1 MTNNRYTRKSS
12 RYNKFYMIIALF
24 FSPFASH
31 CAREYFAY
39 NKPYFKIQHN
49 ITDEKLALY
58 DSTFMITYSC
68 SLLINGY
75 ISNVLKVDKLKIIH
89 LNIALVGSS
98 LSFLVFT
105 YYFDILIWLLHAFF
119 TAALWPISFSL
130 SIQYIDNNFIKCLWT
145 LNGPCGDYLATFIS
159 CKYNYLIP
167 LIYSLCF
174 ALNIFFSSIKHD
186 FVLCKTCKRCKRCKI
201 ENCCIRNDE
210 NIDNIE
216 NGDNREHRQEINNF
230 VDYFNFSDFPLLTNF
245 NGSSSSLTS
254 ISSYRSISKIFKNSI
269 FKNSIFKNKYF
280 KLLNLIL
287 ISFYIKTITYSTSNW
302 LPSVNKELYNYY
314 SLFTIFGTLLIGIKT
329 LYIKKF
335 NIVLIFLCYILFLLY
350 IIQSFVP
357 IVKYWF
363 VYGLIGILQ
372 SEISTLISILI
383 CEKNKDL
390 VNGLAL
396 MTSIMDFSGTIG
408 NALMQLIVFT
418 NLELYLTIFSGL
430 LALFVTIIH
439 EE

>member
-1 MTNNRYTRKSS
+1 M
-12 RYNKFYMIIALF
+12 LF
-24 FSPFASH
+24 LH
-31 CAREYFAY
+31 RHYG
-39 NKPYFKIQHN
+39 
-49 ITDEKLALY
+49 
-58 DSTFMITYSC
+58 
-68 SLLINGY
+68 LLV
-75 ISNVLKVDKLKIIH
+75 S
-89 LNIALVGSS
+89 
-98 LSFLVFT
+98 
-105 YYFDILIWLLHAFF
+105 
-119 TAALWPISFSL
+119 SL

-145 LNGPCGDYLATFIS
+145 LNGPFGDYIATFIS
-159 CKYNYLIP
+159 YKYNYLIP

-174 ALNIFFSSIKHD
+174 VLNIFIFYIKKD
-186 FVLCKTCKRCKRCKI
+186 CKLCNYFI
-201 ENCCIRNDE
+201 ENIEETNYFIDYSNYNDF
-210 NIDNIE
+210 I
-216 NGDNREHRQEINNF
+216 F
-230 VDYFNFSDFPLLTNF
+230 LTNY
-245 NGSSSSLTS
+245 NSN
-254 ISSYRSISKIFKNSI
+254 KIIKI
-269 FKNSIFKNKYF
+269 YKILKNKYL
-280 KLLNLIL
+280 KLLNLIF

-335 NIVLIFLCYILFLLY
+335 NIVLIFLCYILFILY
-350 IIQSFVP
+350 IIQAFIP
-357 IVKYWF
+357 IVKYGF

-418 NLELYLTIFSGL
+418 NLEVYLTIFSGL